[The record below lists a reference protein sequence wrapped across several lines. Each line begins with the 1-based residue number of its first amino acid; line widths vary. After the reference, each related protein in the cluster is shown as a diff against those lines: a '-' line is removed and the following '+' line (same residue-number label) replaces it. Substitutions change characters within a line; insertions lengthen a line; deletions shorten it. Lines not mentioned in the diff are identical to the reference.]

1 MALSVTIAGK
11 IWDFAQA
18 RRLHFTLGL
27 IEMSGSPHESASM
40 ARFIIYLLLLL
51 VPIQSAVGATTLT
64 WHGHAAFEITTPSG
78 KVLMI
83 DPWLKNPTNPAAKN
97 GRDPLADIKH
107 VDYILLTHGH
117 ADHVGEAVA
126 LAKNTWARLVTN
138 TELGANLAKL
148 HGYPKEQMGYDTL
161 INIGGE
167 IDIAD
172 GEVMLAM
179 TPAIHSS
186 GLGDPYAD
194 DTSADRVYAG
204 NPAGFIIK
212 IKHGPTIY
220 HSGDTAYFSDM
231 KLIGD
236 TYAPDVALINIG
248 GHYSMEAPMAV
259 KAAVAV
265 HAKIAIPMHYATLPI
280 LTQDPKPFL
289 DGLKPTRVRGLLMAP
304 GTSVVFEGKNI
315 KVIR

>member
-1 MALSVTIAGK
+1 MI
-11 IWDFAQA
+11 
-18 RRLHFTLGL
+18 
-27 IEMSGSPHESASM
+27 
-40 ARFIIYLLLLL
+40 RFVACLLLLL
-51 VPIQSAVGATTLT
+51 APVQSVVCATTVLT
-64 WHGHAAFEITTPSG
+64 WHGHAAFEIITPNG

-83 DPWLKNPTNPAAKN
+83 DPWLKNPANPAAKN
-97 GRDPLADIKH
+97 GRDPLADIKQ

-126 LAKNTWARLVTN
+126 LAKSTWARLVTN

-161 INIGGE
+161 MNIGGE
-167 IDIAD
+167 IDIAE
-172 GEVMLAM
+172 GEVMVAM

-186 GLGDPYAD
+186 GLGNPYAD
-194 DTSADRVYAG
+194 DADPDRVYGG

-248 GHYSMEAPMAV
+248 GHYGMQVPMAV
-259 KAAVAV
+259 KAAMAV
-265 HAKIAIPMHYATLPI
+265 HAKTVIPMHYATLPV
-280 LTQDPKPFL
+280 LTQDPKPFM
-289 DGLKPTRVRGLLMAP
+289 DALKHTPLRGLLLTP
-304 GTSVVFEGKNI
+304 GASLVFEGKNI
-315 KVIR
+315 KAIR